1 MDLTHL
7 FLGLVVLTAMIVT
20 ALVVVY
26 GATRRRR

>member
-1 MDLTHL
+1 MDMTHL
-7 FLGLVVLTAMIVT
+7 LMGPVILTAMIVS